1 MMRVLFFIAAVA
13 GLSCNQSSPKGTADQ
28 PGNNSAKTS
37 TGPVQPAPA
46 EPGQPAVYVTPDE
59 GTVNGLLQTRYGNSW
74 HVMNDQEARWMKD
87 AFDYFIVPKRKE
99 NRNYPYITK
108 GDFNGDGKPDMAAV
122 VTDSSKQL
130 FRIAIITG
138 KDNIIFW
145 EEDVLVDAALTTIP
159 KSDIEGMDG
168 EKTKKVKLKGDG
180 INVEYFEK
188 ASFVLYWDKTSFK
201 RIKTGD

>member
-1 MMRVLFFIAAVA
+1 VL
-13 GLSCNQSSPKGTADQ
+13 
-28 PGNNSAKTS
+28 
-37 TGPVQPAPA
+37 
-46 EPGQPAVYVTPDE
+46 
-59 GTVNGLLQTRYGNSW
+59 
-74 HVMNDQEARWMKD
+74 NDQEARWMRD

-99 NRNYPYITK
+99 NPNYPYITK

-122 VTDSSKQL
+122 VTDSTKQS

-138 KDNIIFW
+138 KDNIILW

-201 RIKTGD
+201 RIQTGD